1 MSLSIIKIFAY
12 EHQIVK
18 LLVNLTCDIVLLL
31 DSSGVCVSRPKNHFD
46 AQFKG
51 LRI

>member
-1 MSLSIIKIFAY
+1 MCIELS
-12 EHQIVK
+12 K
-18 LLVNLTCDIVLLL
+18 LLVNLICDITAVF
-31 DSSGVCVSRPKNHFD
+31 SMEFAFQNHFD